1 MAELSVRQN
10 TIIRYFQDNQKGFLV
25 PDYQRP
31 YSWEKEQCEK
41 LWQDLFDFTL
51 PDVHGKRFN
60 SEKNYYLGS
69 IVTFVNHDGKIEII
83 DGQQRIITLMLLLR
97 AFLKSASTMPDA
109 ETKALSL
116 GIQKCLWHMDE
127 FDITRD
133 ALKITSEVASDE
145 VKQEFSAILDTGET
159 TSDMKSR
166 YAQNY
171 RFFEHKIEELKK
183 EFPTY
188 FPYYPQRVM
197 RNCVIFPIE
206 TSDQDAALL
215 IFSTLNDR
223 GLPLSDADIFYS
235 KLYKFYKAKGEKERV
250 DFVEQWRELSELCE
264 QLFHPYNA
272 TPMDELFIKYMFYLR
287 AKDADVSLTTKGTR
301 NFFEKD
307 DYSALRQE
315 KVFDTLC
322 KIANFW
328 NEVSEQNTDIYS
340 KEILK
345 RFSIISQAPNI
356 LPSHF
361 LTTYYLLNSEA
372 SNEEL
377 LDILDRLIAC
387 VLLYAICKPGLDYL
401 RTPLYNEMAHYAAT
415 HTINF
420 KEYALWTEA
429 EIRLLF
435 EKFRVARNQV
445 TKFLLFWY
453 AYSNP
458 KQELIPTDKK
468 ITVEHIFPKQR
479 AAVQGALRNPESV
492 ELLGNKSIMESSL
505 NIRASDYRFED
516 KRAYYLGT
524 RNDKKSKTMIADL
537 LELAA
542 NKTDFTE
549 QDIEERTE
557 RIFQTLIAF
566 LRRYDL
572 VKS

>member
-69 IVTFVNHDGKIEII
+69 IVTFVNRDGKIEII

-133 ALKITSEVASDE
+133 AIKITSEVASDE

-235 KLYKFYKAKGEKERV
+235 KLYKFYKAQGEKERV

-272 TPMDELFIKYMFYLR
+272 TPMDELFIKYMFYKR
-287 AKDADVSLTTKGTR
+287 ALEGDTGLLTKSARTY
-301 NFFEKD
+301 FEKE
-307 DYSALRQE
+307 DYSALRQDG
-315 KVFDTLC
+315 VFPTLLE
-322 KIANFW
+322 IANFW
-328 NEVSEQNTDIYS
+328 NEVSEQNTALYS
-340 KEILK
+340 TEVLK
-345 RFSIISQAPNI
+345 RFSIILNASTL

-361 LTTYYLLNSEA
+361 VTAYHLIYREA
-372 SNEEL
+372 TDEQL
-377 LDILDRLIAC
+377 LDVLDRLIAC
-387 VLLYAICKPGLDYL
+387 TLLYAICRPGQDNL
-401 RTPLYNEMAHYAAT
+401 RNPLYSEMKEFAHGRPVD
-415 HTINF
+415 F
-420 KEYALWTEA
+420 SKYALWTEA

-435 EKFRVARNQV
+435 EKFRVSRNQV

-453 AYSNP
+453 AYNNP